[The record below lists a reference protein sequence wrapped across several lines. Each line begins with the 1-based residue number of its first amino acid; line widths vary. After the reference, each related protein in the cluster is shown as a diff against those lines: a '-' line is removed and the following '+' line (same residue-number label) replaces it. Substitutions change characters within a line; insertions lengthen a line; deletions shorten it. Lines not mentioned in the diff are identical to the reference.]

1 MSDPLVLMT
10 IEENVAIISL
20 NRPPA
25 KNALST
31 ALTVQ
36 LAELLDRAEAD
47 PSVKVIMLTGVG
59 NHFAAGADVK
69 EMLPLS
75 LADVHLQD
83 FSGCCTQL
91 AEVKKPVVAVVE
103 GYALGGGCELLEMCD
118 ITLASETAKFGHPEI
133 TLATM
138 SGAGGTQ
145 RLPRVVGKHVAMDM
159 LLTGRVLTAQEALQA
174 GLVSRVFAPDQLRN
188 EAIAVCRKIAK
199 LSAPVVK
206 MIKQAVNQGLND
218 SLVSGLA
225 LERKMFHL
233 TFGLADRAEGMR
245 AFVERRD
252 PEFKDR

>member
-83 FSGCCTQL
+83 FSGCCTP
-91 AEVKKPVVAVVE
+91 ACRGKKACGRCSRGV
-103 GYALGGGCELLEMCD
+103 C
-118 ITLASETAKFGHPEI
+118 
-133 TLATM
+133 
-138 SGAGGTQ
+138 
-145 RLPRVVGKHVAMDM
+145 PR
-159 LLTGRVLTAQEALQA
+159 
-174 GLVSRVFAPDQLRN
+174 
-188 EAIAVCRKIAK
+188 
-199 LSAPVVK
+199 
-206 MIKQAVNQGLND
+206 
-218 SLVSGLA
+218 
-225 LERKMFHL
+225 
-233 TFGLADRAEGMR
+233 
-245 AFVERRD
+245 
-252 PEFKDR
+252 